1 MTGRG
6 WMTTTSMQKIALLAG
21 ISLAAAG
28 CKPTGGAGDAIAK
41 LTELK
46 DKMCA
51 CKDQAC
57 TGRVS
62 EEMTQWGQEVA
73 KAGGDQEARR
83 SPEDMKQMR
92 QVTQDLIRC
101 EAKIVADAAHA
112 ATGTAGT
119 AMGGGSAGSAS
130 AAGSGGGSAGPGSG
144 TARP

>member
-1 MTGRG
+1 
-6 WMTTTSMQKIALLAG
+6 MQKISIALLAA
-21 ISLAAAG
+21 ISLAAFG

-62 EEMTQWGQEVA
+62 GEMTRWGQEFA
-73 KAGGDQEARR
+73 RAGGDKGARR
-83 SPEDMKQMR
+83 SPEDVKQIR
-92 QVTQDLIRC
+92 QVTEDLIRC
-101 EAKIVADAAHA
+101 EAKIVADAARA

-119 AMGGGSAGSAS
+119 AMGRGSAGSATF
-130 AAGSGGGSAGPGSG
+130 AGSGDGSAGPGSE

>member
-1 MTGRG
+1 
-6 WMTTTSMQKIALLAG
+6 MQKISIALLAG
-21 ISLAAAG
+21 VSLAAFG
-28 CKPTGGAGDAIAK
+28 CKPTSGAGDAIAK
-41 LTELK
+41 LAELK

-62 EEMTQWGQEVA
+62 EEMTRWGQEVA
-73 KAGGDQEARR
+73 KAGGNAEARR

-92 QVTQDLIRC
+92 QVTEDLIRC

-112 ATGTAGT
+112 ATGTAGA
-119 AMGGGSAGSAS
+119 AMGRGSAGSATF
-130 AAGSGGGSAGPGSG
+130 AGSGDGPATPGSG